1 MKHILITGGN
11 KGLGEHI
18 SLALLNEGY
27 SVYCLS
33 RSETQSEALTSNSN
47 YFWFSYDLGQS
58 DKIEQFIKKHPILN
72 KVAFDGLVN
81 NSAIAYDD
89 IVSNLKYTPI
99 LEMFNVNVF
108 SAMALTRYII
118 RKGLLKKKQVSI
130 VHISSVS
137 VHTAYKGLSMYASSK
152 GAIEAFSKGV
162 AREWGEMGVRSNCVV
177 PGFMETGMSE
187 SLSSSQ
193 KDRIYKRTS
202 LKKATSLESV
212 ADTVAFLLSDK
223 AKSITGQS
231 IMVDNGT
238 I

>member
-1 MKHILITGGN
+1 
-11 KGLGEHI
+11 
-18 SLALLNEGY
+18 
-27 SVYCLS
+27 
-33 RSETQSEALTSNSN
+33 
-47 YFWFSYDLGQS
+47 
-58 DKIEQFIKKHPILN
+58 
-72 KVAFDGLVN
+72 
-81 NSAIAYDD
+81 
-89 IVSNLKYTPI
+89 
-99 LEMFNVNVF
+99 MFNVNVF

>member
-33 RSETQSEALTSNSN
+33 RSETQNKLLQSNSD
-47 YFWFSYDLGQS
+47 YYWFSYDLGQS
-58 DKIEQFIKKHPILN
+58 DKIEHFIKNHPILKN
-72 KVAFDGLVN
+72 IAFDGLVN

-118 RKGLLKKKQVSI
+118 RKGLLKKKRVSI

-187 SLSSSQ
+187 SLSNSQ

-202 LKKATSLESV
+202 LKKATSLDSV
-212 ADTVAFLLSDK
+212 ADTVAFLLSEK